1 MDSCDNDDSLR
12 NINDLHG
19 TFNTSSH
26 LFVIQTGFSTG
37 DEDQC
42 DQHHGFENAYINFK
56 HFHPQNTAMA
66 RGMGFELMA
75 IASLTGPRNLS
86 TLDVQILKQT
96 LAQEVRD
103 NDIGDLYVQ
112 VARNIKAP
120 KRCQD
125 ERKFVY
131 KLNHNIFLPS
141 N

>member
-1 MDSCDNDDSLR
+1 
-12 NINDLHG
+12 
-19 TFNTSSH
+19 
-26 LFVIQTGFSTG
+26 
-37 DEDQC
+37 
-42 DQHHGFENAYINFK
+42 
-56 HFHPQNTAMA
+56 
-66 RGMGFELMA
+66 MGFELMA

-131 KLNHNIFLPS
+131 KFNHNIFLPS